1 MEKRWTVLEKTDEAL
16 IDELVRTIHVDPI
29 LANLLG
35 QRTVTDFDT
44 AKAFFRPALEDLHDP
59 FLMKDM
65 DIAIGRLTSA
75 IRNGEKIMI
84 YGDYDVDGTTSVA
97 LVYSFLRRYYPNL
110 EFYIPDRYKEG
121 YGISSQGIEAA
132 ADAGCRLIISL
143 DCGIKAVNKVK
154 YATKF
159 GIDFIVCDHHTP
171 GEQLPEAVAC
181 LDPKR
186 PDCPYPFKD
195 LSGCGVGFK
204 FMQAFCRH
212 NGYPEEDLYEYL
224 DLVAVSVA
232 SDIVSIT
239 GENRIMAA
247 FGLERLNRTPRTGLQ
262 SIIRIAN
269 MENREFV
276 LSDIVFKIGPRI
288 NAAGRIESG
297 RDAVELLISE
307 DEMLAKRMSDN
318 INVHNETR
326 KDLDRLTTQ
335 EALDML
341 NSNPSERDKKSTVLF
356 KPDWHKGVIGIVA
369 SRLMDHYYRPTVILT
384 ESQGVAT
391 GSARSVQGFDLYSAI
406 ESCSD
411 LLINFGGHMYA
422 AGLTMS
428 IEHVE
433 EFKQRFEDWVRA
445 HILPEHLVP
454 QIEIDA
460 EISLKNINAKF
471 FRILK
476 QFMPFGPGNMKPLF
490 LTRRVID
497 YGTSKVVGKNRDHLK
512 LEIIDEH
519 SSSIIQGVGFSMG
532 EHIDKIKSG
541 DPFDVVY
548 SIEENVFNGKTSIQ
562 IMVKDLRFPY

>member
-1 MEKRWTVLEKTDEAL
+1 
-16 IDELVRTIHVDPI
+16 
-29 LANLLG
+29 
-35 QRTVTDFDT
+35 
-44 AKAFFRPALEDLHDP
+44 
-59 FLMKDM
+59 
-65 DIAIGRLTSA
+65 
-75 IRNGEKIMI
+75 
-84 YGDYDVDGTTSVA
+84 
-97 LVYSFLRRYYPNL
+97 
-110 EFYIPDRYKEG
+110 
-121 YGISSQGIEAA
+121 
-132 ADAGCRLIISL
+132 
-143 DCGIKAVNKVK
+143 
-154 YATKF
+154 
-159 GIDFIVCDHHTP
+159 
-171 GEQLPEAVAC
+171 
-181 LDPKR
+181 
-186 PDCPYPFKD
+186 
-195 LSGCGVGFK
+195 
-204 FMQAFCRH
+204 
-212 NGYPEEDLYEYL
+212 
-224 DLVAVSVA
+224 
-232 SDIVSIT
+232 
-239 GENRIMAA
+239 
-247 FGLERLNRTPRTGLQ
+247 
-262 SIIRIAN
+262 
-269 MENREFV
+269 
-276 LSDIVFKIGPRI
+276 
-288 NAAGRIESG
+288 
-297 RDAVELLISE
+297 
-307 DEMLAKRMSDN
+307 
-318 INVHNETR
+318 
-326 KDLDRLTTQ
+326 LDRLTTQ
-335 EALDML
+335 EALEML

-433 EFKQRFEDWVRA
+433 QFKQRFEDWVRA

-490 LTRRVID
+490 VTRRVID

>member
-1 MEKRWTVLEKTDEAL
+1 MEKRWTILEKTDEAL
-16 IDELVRTIHVDPI
+16 INELVETINVDPI

-35 QRTVTDFDT
+35 QRAVKDFDT
-44 AKAFFRPALEDLHDP
+44 AKSFFRPALEDLHDP

-65 DIAIGRLTSA
+65 DIAIGRLNSA

-121 YGISSQGIEAA
+121 YGVSSQGIEAA

-239 GENRIMAA
+239 GENRIMAT
-247 FGLERLNRTPRTGLQ
+247 FGLERLNTSPRTGLQ
-262 SIIRIAN
+262 SIIRMAN

-288 NAAGRIESG
+288 NAAGRIQSG

-307 DEMLAKRMSDN
+307 DESLAKRMSDN

-335 EALDML
+335 EALEML
-341 NSNPSERDKKSTVLF
+341 NSNPS
-356 KPDWHKGVIGIVA
+356 
-369 SRLMDHYYRPTVILT
+369 
-384 ESQGVAT
+384 
-391 GSARSVQGFDLYSAI
+391 
-406 ESCSD
+406 
-411 LLINFGGHMYA
+411 
-422 AGLTMS
+422 
-428 IEHVE
+428 
-433 EFKQRFEDWVRA
+433 QRFEDWVA
-445 HILPEHLVP
+445 SHILPEQLVP

-460 EISLKNINAKF
+460 EISLKDINSKF

-490 LTRRVID
+490 VTRRVID
-497 YGTSKVVGKNRDHLK
+497 YGTSKVVGKNKDHLK
-512 LEIIDEH
+512 LELIEEH

-532 EHIDKIKSG
+532 EHIDKVKSG

-562 IMVKDLRFPY
+562 IMVKDLRFPH